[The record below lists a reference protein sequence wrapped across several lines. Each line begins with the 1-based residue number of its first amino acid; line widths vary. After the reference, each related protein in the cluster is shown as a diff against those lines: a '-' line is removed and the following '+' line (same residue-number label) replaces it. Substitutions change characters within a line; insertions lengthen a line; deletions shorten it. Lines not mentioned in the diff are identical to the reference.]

1 MLDRRMNDRGKM
13 WRHVYKVRIMKYHA
27 EYRHCKSSIIVFTA
41 VRKMWFDGV
50 KITYMSL
57 NLFGSFSISTMT
69 ESIRVQIVLSLV
81 VLC

>member
-1 MLDRRMNDRGKM
+1 MIEERCGDMSTR
-13 WRHVYKVRIMKYHA
+13 YRIMKHHT

-41 VRKMWFDGV
+41 VRKMSFDGV
-50 KITYMSL
+50 KITYTSL
-57 NLFGSFSISTMT
+57 NLFGNFSISMMM